1 MNPHDATE
9 QAFNNGKIKGAREFA
24 ERLKAKSK
32 KTEIVCSGALV
43 TISYSIS
50 KKKLDNL
57 LKEMERD
64 SSAGS

>member
-24 ERLKAKSK
+24 ERLKK
-32 KTEIVCSGALV
+32 K
-43 TISYSIS
+43 YSRQYTTS
-50 KKKLDNL
+50 LWKVLCETTDET